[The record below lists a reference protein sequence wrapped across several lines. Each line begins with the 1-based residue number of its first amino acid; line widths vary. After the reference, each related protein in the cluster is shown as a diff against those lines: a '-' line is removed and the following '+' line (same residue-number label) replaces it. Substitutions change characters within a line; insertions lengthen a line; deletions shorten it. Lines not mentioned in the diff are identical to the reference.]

1 MKLDIS
7 HRSAAI
13 VIILSLDV
21 MFFLTWLGVMLLG
34 MHNPPLQDVATKVFG
49 VFMGANNS
57 LFLILN
63 TEARKEENPTPPPG
77 AAQPKP

>member
-1 MKLDIS
+1 MKIDIG

-13 VIILSLDV
+13 VIILSLDLI
-21 MFFLTWLGVMLLG
+21 FFSTWLAVMLLG
-34 MHNPPLQDVATKVFG
+34 MHNAPLQDVATKVFG

-63 TEARKEENPTPPPG
+63 TEARNPNPPPPDG
-77 AAQPKP
+77 PAQPKE